1 MNPAVAKMIF
11 IATLLG
17 MAFFIAIE
25 MLWSRRTNAGV
36 YTPKE
41 TFANLFIFAGFH
53 VSKFLFRGYQLF
65 WLTLFAGIAPFH
77 LPRNGWT
84 FLATFILADFL
95 YYWHHR
101 IMHEWRFFW
110 AFHEVH
116 HSATRLNLTASYRL
130 NWFSG
135 LIGIFFY
142 LPLVLL
148 GFPPLFIVASIG
160 LGLLYQFFQ
169 HTEAVG
175 KLGFLEGIL
184 NTPSAHRV
192 HHASNQ
198 PYLDKNYGG
207 VLMIWDRLF
216 GTYAEEREPCV
227 YGITTGFVSHNPFTL
242 IFHGFLDLARGV
254 RTRG

>member
-1 MNPAVAKMIF
+1 MNPATAKIIF
-11 IATLLG
+11 LATFIL
-17 MAFFIAIE
+17 MAFFIGLE
-25 MLWSRRTNAGV
+25 VLWNRRTKAGV
-36 YTPKE
+36 YTGKE
-41 TFANLFIFAGFH
+41 TFSNLFIFVGFH
-53 VSKFLFRGYQLF
+53 FSKFLFRGYQLF
-65 WLTLFAGIAPFH
+65 WLTLFTGIAPFH

-84 FLATFILADFL
+84 FLLTFILTDFL

-101 IMHEWRFFW
+101 IMHEWPLFW

-116 HSATRLNLTASYRL
+116 HSAAHLNLTTSYRL
-130 NWFSG
+130 NWFGG
-135 LIGIFFY
+135 LIGVFFY

-148 GFPPLFIVASIG
+148 GFPPLFIVGSIA
-160 LGLLYQFFQ
+160 LGLFYQFFQ

-175 KLGFLEGIL
+175 KLGVLEGIL

-192 HHASNQ
+192 HHASNE
-198 PYLDKNYGG
+198 PYLDRNYGG

-216 GTYAEEREPCV
+216 GTYAEEKEKCV

-242 IFHGFLDLARGV
+242 IFHGFYDFARGV